1 MNEQIKKMNSDEQE
15 LKPVTEWDANPRWML
30 VWNSGEKEAFIRFVC
45 KREHGFWLAQRYRGE
60 KLHLYDFAAE
70 IPRTQTPPAN
80 ELCNNF
86 ETVFFDTVCRM
97 REIQKAYFIERSP
110 SLLVKSKEAEKTV
123 DRLIAEQVQKRSGQ
137 QDLF

>member
-1 MNEQIKKMNSDEQE
+1 MNYDKQE
-15 LKPVTEWDANPRWML
+15 LKPVTEWDGNPRWMF
-30 VWNSGEKEAFIRFVC
+30 VWNHDPKEAAVRFVC
-45 KREHGFWLAQRYRGE
+45 KREHGFWLARRYSGAGE

-70 IPRTQTPPAN
+70 IPRTQTQLVN

-97 REIQKAYFIERSP
+97 RELQKAYFTERSP
-110 SLLVKSKEAEKTV
+110 SLLTKSKAAEKTV
-123 DRLIAEQVQKRSGQ
+123 DRLIAQQVQKSAGQ